1 MREPTPL
8 SSDVITRRAALHRA
22 ALLLGGVISA
32 PTIAAVLAGCET
44 PPARDDAHMARGL
57 DATQAA
63 LVATIADHIIPRTDT
78 PGARD
83 AGVDRFIG
91 RMLSEYYSDD
101 ERVRFLDGLT
111 DVDRRAHGAA
121 GRPFLQLSAGE
132 QHDLLVKLDAEAF
145 APHASPATFF
155 RRMKEL
161 TLVGYYTSLDGATHE
176 LAYARV
182 PGHFDGCVPLATVG
196 RAWAT

>member
-8 SSDVITRRAALHRA
+8 SSDAITRRAALRRA
-22 ALLLGGVISA
+22 AFLLGGVISA

-44 PPARDDAHMARGL
+44 PRANDAARTARGL
-57 DATQAA
+57 DAAQAA
-63 LVATIADHIIPRTDT
+63 IVATIADHIIPRTET

-91 RMLSEYYSDD
+91 RMLSEYYGD
-101 ERVRFLDGLT
+101 EERARFLDGLA
-111 DVDRRAHGAA
+111 DVDRRARRATGH
-121 GRPFLQLSAGE
+121 PFLELSAAE
-132 QHDLLVKLDAEAF
+132 QHDLVATLDAEAF
-145 APHASPATFF
+145 APHAPPATFF

-182 PGHFDGCVPLATVG
+182 PGRFDGCVPLATVG

>member
-1 MREPTPL
+1 MREPTPP
-8 SSDVITRRAALHRA
+8 SSDTITRRTALRRA

-44 PPARDDAHMARGL
+44 PPAKDAARTARGL
-57 DATQAA
+57 DASQAA
-63 LVATIADHIIPRTDT
+63 IVATIADHIIPRTET

-83 AGVDRFIG
+83 VGVDRFIG

-101 ERVRFLDGLT
+101 ERARFLDGLA
-111 DVDRRAHGAA
+111 DVDRRAHRAA
-121 GRPFLQLSAGE
+121 GRPFLESSAAEQL
-132 QHDLLVKLDAEAF
+132 DLVAALDAEAF
-145 APHASPATFF
+145 APHAPPATFF

-182 PGHFDGCVPLATVG
+182 PGRFDGCVPLATVG